1 MRSAIGFRNAILCV
15 MHPDLAHVSDVI
27 ISMRREIGVLKAEIM
42 ERFDQNAAVA
52 AALHDRIHQAENNLI
67 AHCDI
72 DALNDG
78 IAQSRNVLNA
88 VVTDVGACHQS
99 LQTIKDVMAACKQ
112 AVEASQLHL
121 RDRISDTQTEIK
133 QAITT
138 ARQELSVGIATLQ
151 TSLLDAVGRVGREIG
166 KGISSLGEAVASVAG
181 GFGGQLSDACEA
193 IITQTSLARAPS
205 REVLDGK
212 MRELRGIVE
221 HTNTSVQNLPRT
233 LESSLAEAMKTAA
246 SGATDNITR
255 EVKEKLQKLHEELCD
270 KVRDVQLEMRA
281 GHYNS
286 AARLANKLSSC
297 CTSTIVKLRGI
308 DNLPIRTLPKTYAGL
323 QGLQAPPVEYSLEHR
338 WLIQELFGTWELKS
352 SITRDATSQLSSN

>member
-1 MRSAIGFRNAILCV
+1 
-15 MHPDLAHVSDVI
+15 
-27 ISMRREIGVLKAEIM
+27 
-42 ERFDQNAAVA
+42 
-52 AALHDRIHQAENNLI
+52 
-67 AHCDI
+67 
-72 DALNDG
+72 
-78 IAQSRNVLNA
+78 
-88 VVTDVGACHQS
+88 
-99 LQTIKDVMAACKQ
+99 MAACKQ

-121 RDRISDTQTEIK
+121 RDRISDTQTELK

-151 TSLLDAVGRVGREIG
+151 TSLLDAVGRVGRDIG
-166 KGISSLGEAVASVAG
+166 KGISNLGEAVASVPR

-233 LESSLAEAMKTAA
+233 LESSLAEAMKNAA
-246 SGATDNITR
+246 SGAADNTTR
-255 EVKEKLQKLHEELCD
+255 EVNEKLQKLHEELRD

-308 DNLPIRTLPKTYAGL
+308 DNLPIRTLRNVGA
-323 QGLQAPPVEYSLEHR
+323 
-338 WLIQELFGTWELKS
+338 
-352 SITRDATSQLSSN
+352 